1 MSNEF
6 KLSANDISALKMLGL
21 GDNIANIEKQ
31 IGKMPSVLRRQKEN
45 EINKLYKN
53 EPRKAKKALAEYDYN
68 VALNSGDADAIKQS
82 GKNLA
87 KAEQEAAADI
97 STLSRT
103 ANAIQKG
110 SQAWVDFFP
119 WANQKIAQGA
129 KWLDDK
135 GVPFLGDMGREIHK
149 ALDSADTLNAPL
161 NKINPLIAI
170 PEMLNRAVGN
180 EPSKKESDKE
190 RLARPNKLKEQ
201 QEILDRAYHTE
212 NPNSWN
218 IAGTAGEFL
227 APAELATFA
236 INAPIKTGGNFASRV
251 LPNFYKNALVASAVD
266 LPANASDSKNL
277 SDFGTRAGLGLVGG
291 GLLGAGIGEIGNK
304 IANRSANKIVKTD
317 GTEPNSPPNTPNS
330 STAPNSAPNT
340 PNSNA
345 DDLATNGIWLGDG
358 STPPPNGGLVRGDN
372 FVTDPNSANVEQ
384 NIVANFEL
392 SPNVRDLTKISTD
405 EISADLS
412 HLSEKHPEMFEKASD
427 VFKLIKEIKDEPQFF
442 YRNNRLDGA
451 LIAKRLQEQGKIGK
465 VVVNKENGEVIHA
478 TKAREQDLAR
488 LERVAN
494 KNDERVRALSAVSSR
509 KVEQGGGLP
518 SETIPQHPLNTA
530 DDIIDLVP
538 DENGVYKVVYN
549 GSSKELAKIATEI
562 AKGEIQS
569 MGAKRLVYIADNI
582 AETAAKDA
590 EQKISANI
598 AKIDNDSVELYAN
611 NTALLGDIAKKYP
624 MLNKDEQ
631 IELLNKQILANA
643 SAELLE
649 YSKFLNGG
657 TLPNDARLLGKNAG
671 RMILKS
677 LNAGAE
683 PAEIVDMLIKAG
695 ISGRN
700 STAAKALLQTRDIN
714 AYNAQMRKAEAELIA
729 ELSNNVRTQAKNE
742 SIGAILGSAK
752 EKAIKN
758 DELLKKGV
766 GNQGLDDVINTFKSS
781 KSGKEFE
788 VAENGFGRELL
799 SYDGV
804 AANEE
809 MKRAFLAW
817 EAQEKKADITL
828 HDGRKVVFLEPDEA
842 VQLSYGNSYLYGEKD
857 LEALFARRR
866 AESLEQKLKRLQS
879 HPAYENLLKMR
890 ENTKAS
896 ELKGDTVGGSKPTV
910 FYEPQ
915 SERYLRTQG
924 GGGLPNAERSITIT
938 KADVAKL
945 RAGKANEA
953 LATKLEN
960 NLEALTGDPAASGL
974 IDDLLTRDYHLASAA
989 KKSELVAPKNAD
1001 EVAKSAENTQRN
1013 SKILTNQDIKEQI
1026 SKWDLSAPKQTLI
1039 TNKIDGEELEKLNE
1053 HFKFKGNYA
1062 LTRQIDSE
1070 HIKHALSHH
1079 GDEKIEALRGQKA
1092 ITLDDIANY
1101 ENYAKTADIKEYI
1114 DKKVISKKQINGH
1127 FVVVEEALTGKNRL
1141 NFVSM
1146 WYVKGKIKD
1155 VAPVSTPKNDL
1166 DRTLSNRYDSA
1177 NSSKDEIKSQEQLS
1191 AGLKRG
1197 FSTAEMPSAMLGG
1210 AAGHMA
1216 GSAIGAG
1223 AGEYESE
1230 GGVAGAIIGALAGLA
1245 SPKAA
1250 AKIAAKMIAKK
1261 ASKIELM
1268 PNMPFKEAQ
1277 DKVQK
1282 DLMKYVGVDIK
1293 NADSGIVAQ
1302 INNNGAKKIVS
1313 NDAIQKSRNNK
1324 FSAGEHLSVAQKTP
1338 ELFKDATFI
1347 GRYDDIKNGESSVK
1361 ILRFAKNIEVKGKNA
1376 VAIITAKESVD
1387 KDLKRIY
1394 SMELEELRKAELK
1407 FGNYDKTQT
1416 PASKPLISQ
1425 DNGVVNSV
1433 APIKDGANS
1442 TPKKLLS
1449 QEQKRTGLKRG
1460 FSTQALNELMLG
1472 LGSGGANAMAEDD
1485 PNKKAEAFIKGFLAG
1500 FGGAK
1505 VASMLAKNA
1514 PKLAPQLARASEKM
1528 ASDFPRLLNDR
1539 PDILGGV
1546 LGRMNN
1552 AKDKFSF
1559 IFGGEKALGANKAK
1573 LKTARDMAKNG
1584 AKDDEIWA
1592 KTGWYKD
1599 IDGKWKFEIN
1609 AEGGKLKELNAPEL
1623 DEATKIIKRDYF
1635 DKQMNLKELEDFIQF
1650 KNGYIDFD
1658 AIKKFYDLPK
1668 DMSKGELTQ
1677 KFPYFKMS
1685 VNDYMEHG
1693 FYKDIDLLHDEIMP
1707 ARKILNQEYSKT
1719 PLNEV
1724 LDDPEL
1730 FASYPQ
1736 LKDVKVSVDEL
1747 AIGQKAHFNPS
1758 KNEIVLSSALDAEDM
1773 KSSLYHEI
1781 QHKIQ
1786 EIEGFGAG
1794 GNTQKLSYQEYK
1806 NLAGESEARN
1816 VQKRLNRT
1824 YSKNDA
1830 IDGEFNRLLIKDM
1843 DNPKWQELKQKR
1855 RELILAGKL
1864 DEADKI
1870 KKQLDQ
1876 RQEFLKREAVKN
1888 VKEFSSYSPH
1898 PFNTLDINPNDR
1910 IVKYDSGMNASL
1922 DPRQKEM
1929 RGVYNVT
1936 FNDKKATYIKT
1947 DLENIDSAIRYANS
1961 SRDKGAKHIK
1971 IRHLTDKTKTG
1982 YITNEEL
1989 MNLGN
1994 SLREYIK
2001 INKEP
2006 FIDNNGARIYEWEN
2020 KEGVRFRVVADSSR
2034 RDATTAELPQ
2044 PRASDDIITFYSD
2057 RNLKEP
2063 MNFKNP
2069 NLNSAIFKIK
2079 GQELSM
2085 RESFSPELKASYD
2098 MRDKLLKS
2106 TNEVRA
2112 SLNEKGKAELEKLAG
2127 SKDSKLSRDAQIMKT
2142 LENAKS
2148 NPTRYAKLKK
2158 LYLDENGKVKDS
2170 IGLC

>member
-1 MSNEF
+1 
-6 KLSANDISALKMLGL
+6 
-21 GDNIANIEKQ
+21 
-31 IGKMPSVLRRQKEN
+31 
-45 EINKLYKN
+45 
-53 EPRKAKKALAEYDYN
+53 
-68 VALNSGDADAIKQS
+68 
-82 GKNLA
+82 
-87 KAEQEAAADI
+87 
-97 STLSRT
+97 
-103 ANAIQKG
+103 
-110 SQAWVDFFP
+110 
-119 WANQKIAQGA
+119 
-129 KWLDDK
+129 
-135 GVPFLGDMGREIHK
+135 
-149 ALDSADTLNAPL
+149 
-161 NKINPLIAI
+161 
-170 PEMLNRAVGN
+170 
-180 EPSKKESDKE
+180 
-190 RLARPNKLKEQ
+190 
-201 QEILDRAYHTE
+201 
-212 NPNSWN
+212 
-218 IAGTAGEFL
+218 
-227 APAELATFA
+227 
-236 INAPIKTGGNFASRV
+236 
-251 LPNFYKNALVASAVD
+251 
-266 LPANASDSKNL
+266 
-277 SDFGTRAGLGLVGG
+277 
-291 GLLGAGIGEIGNK
+291 
-304 IANRSANKIVKTD
+304 
-317 GTEPNSPPNTPNS
+317 
-330 STAPNSAPNT
+330 
-340 PNSNA
+340 
-345 DDLATNGIWLGDG
+345 
-358 STPPPNGGLVRGDN
+358 
-372 FVTDPNSANVEQ
+372 
-384 NIVANFEL
+384 
-392 SPNVRDLTKISTD
+392 
-405 EISADLS
+405 
-412 HLSEKHPEMFEKASD
+412 
-427 VFKLIKEIKDEPQFF
+427 
-442 YRNNRLDGA
+442 
-451 LIAKRLQEQGKIGK
+451 
-465 VVVNKENGEVIHA
+465 
-478 TKAREQDLAR
+478 
-488 LERVAN
+488 
-494 KNDERVRALSAVSSR
+494 
-509 KVEQGGGLP
+509 
-518 SETIPQHPLNTA
+518 
-530 DDIIDLVP
+530 
-538 DENGVYKVVYN
+538 
-549 GSSKELAKIATEI
+549 
-562 AKGEIQS
+562 
-569 MGAKRLVYIADNI
+569 
-582 AETAAKDA
+582 
-590 EQKISANI
+590 
-598 AKIDNDSVELYAN
+598 
-611 NTALLGDIAKKYP
+611 

-631 IELLNKQILANA
+631 IELANKQILANA

-657 TLPNDARLLGKNAG
+657 ALPNDARLLGKNAG

-677 LNAGAE
+677 LNAGASKQ
-683 PAEIVDMLIKAG
+683 EIIDMLLKAG

-714 AYNAQMRKAEAELIA
+714 AYNAQMRGGEAELIA
-729 ELSNNVRTQAKNE
+729 ELSQNVRVATKNE

-809 MKRAFLAW
+809 MKRSFLAW

-945 RAGKANEA
+945 RADKANEA

-1001 EVAKSAENTQRN
+1001 EVAKSA
-1013 SKILTNQDIKEQI
+1013 
-1026 SKWDLSAPKQTLI
+1026 
-1039 TNKIDGEELEKLNE
+1039 GM
-1053 HFKFKGNYA
+1053 
-1062 LTRQIDSE
+1062 
-1070 HIKHALSHH
+1070 
-1079 GDEKIEALRGQKA
+1079 KA
-1092 ITLDDIANY
+1092 
-1101 ENYAKTADIKEYI
+1101 
-1114 DKKVISKKQINGH
+1114 
-1127 FVVVEEALTGKNRL
+1127 
-1141 NFVSM
+1141 
-1146 WYVKGKIKD
+1146 
-1155 VAPVSTPKNDL
+1155 
-1166 DRTLSNRYDSA
+1166 
-1177 NSSKDEIKSQEQLS
+1177 
-1191 AGLKRG
+1191 G

-1347 GRYDDIKNGESSVK
+1347 GRYDDIKNSQSSVK

-1442 TPKKLLS
+1442 TPKEIKS
-1449 QEQKRTGLKRG
+1449 QGGGGLKRG

-1505 VASMLAKNA
+1505 AVSMLVKNA

-1573 LKTARDMAKNG
+1573 LKVAKTMW
-1584 AKDDEIWA
+1584 ASDEEIWA

-1609 AEGGKLKELNAPEL
+1609 AEGGKLKKEFV
-1623 DEATKIIKRDYF
+1623 DENDEIGDFFEKEIK
-1635 DKQMNLKELEDFIQF
+1635 
-1650 KNGYIDFD
+1650 
-1658 AIKKFYDLPK
+1658 
-1668 DMSKGELTQ
+1668 TQ
-1677 KFPYFKMS
+1677 KDLKAMEKYGEVDYEKFKENAKYYRKDYTLKVKDLLLNGS
-1685 VNDYMEHG
+1685 LKNDKLYREYMNNPLGEVKSKYKFRSG
-1693 FYKDIDLLHDEIMP
+1693 FLADILDDKPLFKAYPMLKDIRVR
-1707 ARKILNQEYSKT
+1707 ALNSNNGANAEYRYNRASD
-1719 PLNEV
+1719 V
-1724 LDDPEL
+1724 LGDI
-1730 FASYPQ
+1730 Y
-1736 LKDVKVSVDEL
+1736 VDFNL
-1747 AIGQKAHFNPS
+1747 APHAF
-1758 KNEIVLSSALDAEDM
+1758 

-1781 QHKIQ
+1781 QHAVQ
-1786 EIEGFGAG
+1786 HIEEFSNG
-1794 GNTQKLSYQEYK
+1794 GSPKQWGYEKYEK
-1806 NLAGESEARN
+1806 LAGEAEARN
-1816 VQKRLNRT
+1816 VQARLGTNGKEYPLKT
-1824 YSKNDA
+1824 MD
-1830 IDGEFNRLLIKDM
+1830 ID
-1843 DNPKWQELKQKR
+1843 
-1855 RELILAGKL
+1855 
-1864 DEADKI
+1864 
-1870 KKQLDQ
+1870 
-1876 RQEFLKREAVKN
+1876 
-1888 VKEFSSYSPH
+1888 
-1898 PFNTLDINPNDR
+1898 PNER
-1910 IVKYDSGMNASL
+1910 IVTDLYGYEIASYT
-1922 DPRQKEM
+1922 PKQKEM
-1929 RGVYNVT
+1929 RGIHNVT

-1971 IRHLTDKTKTG
+1971 IRHLTDKTKSG

-2006 FIDNNGARIYEWEN
+2006 FIDSNGARIYEWEN

-2044 PRASDDIITFYSD
+2044 PRATDDIITFYSD
-2057 RNLKEP
+2057 RNLNEP

-2069 NLNSAIFKIK
+2069 NLNSAISNIK
-2079 GQELSM
+2079 SQELSM

-2112 SLNEKGKAELEKLAG
+2112 SLSKKGKAELEKLAG

-2148 NPTRYAKLKK
+2148 NPARYERLKK

>member
-1 MSNEF
+1 MKIKDILSNDEIF
-6 KLSANDISALKMLGL
+6 ELQKNQGKSTDEILQIARDRYKEQLASGEIARKEQAKLEYQKRNDLNAIKELNALKKEAIDKGASGAEIEQLQNNY
-21 GDNIANIEKQ
+21 NIMRYGTPEQKKQ
-31 IGKMPSVLRRQKEN
+31 LEQAQNAVK
-45 EINKLYKN
+45 
-53 EPRKAKKALAEYDYN
+53 
-68 VALNSGDADAIKQS
+68 IKQ
-82 GKNLA
+82 
-87 KAEQEAAADI
+87 EIIDEAARNDEKYGGFSGGA
-97 STLSRT
+97 SRNLQKAWGNTLVGIGE
-103 ANAIQKG
+103 AAKYLGID
-110 SQAWVDFFP
+110 SQ
-119 WANQKIAQGA
+119 
-129 KWLDDK
+129 
-135 GVPFLGDMGREIHK
+135 R
-149 ALDSADTLNAPL
+149 
-161 NKINPLIAI
+161 
-170 PEMLNRAVGN
+170 LNRGA
-180 EPSKKESDKE
+180 D
-190 RLARPNKLKEQ
+190 
-201 QEILDRAYHTE
+201 Y
-212 NPNSWN
+212 
-218 IAGTAGEFL
+218 
-227 APAELATFA
+227 
-236 INAPIKTGGNFASRV
+236 
-251 LPNFYKNALVASAVD
+251 YKNAVEYLNNIDKSRQKQGLKTFSEHAGNFVGATLGPGEVAT
-266 LPANASDSKNL
+266 LP
-277 SDFGTRAGLGLVGG
+277 FGFGKTALRTAGKFAGIE
-291 GLLGAGIGEIGNK
+291 LLGGTPRRIGE
-304 IANRSANKIVKTD
+304 SV
-317 GTEPNSPPNTPNS
+317 TEPNSNLGFLEKSALESGLAGVFGGLLHGGYNLYKGLKGTKGAGRAE
-330 STAPNSAPNT
+330 TAPNTAPNGGVSGTTT
-340 PNSNA
+340 PQNSNA
-345 DDLATNGIWLGDG
+345 DDLATNGSWLDYG

-538 DENGVYKVVYN
+538 DENGVYGVAYN

-569 MGAKRLVYIADNI
+569 LGAKRLVYIADNI
-582 AETAAKDA
+582 AEAAAKDA

-598 AKIDNDSVELYAN
+598 AKIDDDSVELYAN

-631 IELLNKQILANA
+631 IELANKQILANA

-657 TLPNDARLLGKNAG
+657 SLPNDARLLGKNAG

-677 LNAGAE
+677 LNAGASKQ
-683 PAEIVDMLIKAG
+683 EIIDMLLKAG

-700 STAAKALLQTRDIN
+700 STAAKALIQTGDIN
-714 AYNAQMRKAEAELIA
+714 AYNAQMRQGEAELIA
-729 ELSNNVRTQAKNE
+729 ELSQNVRVATKNE

-781 KSGKEFE
+781 KNGKEFE

-799 SYDGV
+799 SYDGQV
-804 AANEE
+804 ANEE

-857 LEALFARRR
+857 LEALFARRN

-945 RAGKANEA
+945 RADKANEA

-1001 EVAKSAENTQRN
+1001 EVAGN
-1013 SKILTNQDIKEQI
+1013 SRI
-1026 SKWDLSAPKQTLI
+1026 P
-1039 TNKIDGEELEKLNE
+1039 
-1053 HFKFKGNYA
+1053 
-1062 LTRQIDSE
+1062 
-1070 HIKHALSHH
+1070 
-1079 GDEKIEALRGQKA
+1079 
-1092 ITLDDIANY
+1092 
-1101 ENYAKTADIKEYI
+1101 
-1114 DKKVISKKQINGH
+1114 
-1127 FVVVEEALTGKNRL
+1127 
-1141 NFVSM
+1141 
-1146 WYVKGKIKD
+1146 
-1155 VAPVSTPKNDL
+1155 
-1166 DRTLSNRYDSA
+1166 SN
-1177 NSSKDEIKSQEQLS
+1177 
-1191 AGLKRG
+1191 
-1197 FSTAEMPSAMLGG
+1197 
-1210 AAGHMA
+1210 
-1216 GSAIGAG
+1216 
-1223 AGEYESE
+1223 
-1230 GGVAGAIIGALAGLA
+1230 
-1245 SPKAA
+1245 
-1250 AKIAAKMIAKK
+1250 
-1261 ASKIELM
+1261 
-1268 PNMPFKEAQ
+1268 
-1277 DKVQK
+1277 
-1282 DLMKYVGVDIK
+1282 K
-1293 NADSGIVAQ
+1293 NAG
-1302 INNNGAKKIVS
+1302 
-1313 NDAIQKSRNNK
+1313 
-1324 FSAGEHLSVAQKTP
+1324 
-1338 ELFKDATFI
+1338 
-1347 GRYDDIKNGESSVK
+1347 
-1361 ILRFAKNIEVKGKNA
+1361 
-1376 VAIITAKESVD
+1376 
-1387 KDLKRIY
+1387 
-1394 SMELEELRKAELK
+1394 MKA
-1407 FGNYDKTQT
+1407 
-1416 PASKPLISQ
+1416 
-1425 DNGVVNSV
+1425 
-1433 APIKDGANS
+1433 
-1442 TPKKLLS
+1442 
-1449 QEQKRTGLKRG
+1449 G

-1472 LGSGGANAMAEDD
+1472 LGGGGANAMSEDD
-1485 PNKKAEAFIKGFLAG
+1485 PNKKAQAFIKGFLAG

-1505 VASMLAKNA
+1505 AAKAISSLLAKNA

-1584 AKDDEIWA
+1584 VKDDEIWA

-1658 AIKKFYDLPK
+1658 EIKRFYDLPK

-1724 LDDPEL
+1724 LDDR
-1730 FASYPQ
+1730 SYKP
-1736 LKDVKVSVDEL
+1736 
-1747 AIGQKAHFNPS
+1747 I
-1758 KNEIVLSSALDAEDM
+1758 
-1773 KSSLYHEI
+1773 KSYK
-1781 QHKIQ
+1781 KI
-1786 EIEGFGAG
+1786 
-1794 GNTQKLSYQEYK
+1794 
-1806 NLAGESEARN
+1806 
-1816 VQKRLNRT
+1816 
-1824 YSKNDA
+1824 
-1830 IDGEFNRLLIKDM
+1830 
-1843 DNPKWQELKQKR
+1843 
-1855 RELILAGKL
+1855 
-1864 DEADKI
+1864 
-1870 KKQLDQ
+1870 
-1876 RQEFLKREAVKN
+1876 
-1888 VKEFSSYSPH
+1888 
-1898 PFNTLDINPNDR
+1898 
-1910 IVKYDSGMNASL
+1910 
-1922 DPRQKEM
+1922 
-1929 RGVYNVT
+1929 
-1936 FNDKKATYIKT
+1936 
-1947 DLENIDSAIRYANS
+1947 
-1961 SRDKGAKHIK
+1961 
-1971 IRHLTDKTKTG
+1971 
-1982 YITNEEL
+1982 
-1989 MNLGN
+1989 
-1994 SLREYIK
+1994 
-2001 INKEP
+2001 
-2006 FIDNNGARIYEWEN
+2006 
-2020 KEGVRFRVVADSSR
+2020 
-2034 RDATTAELPQ
+2034 
-2044 PRASDDIITFYSD
+2044 
-2057 RNLKEP
+2057 
-2063 MNFKNP
+2063 
-2069 NLNSAIFKIK
+2069 
-2079 GQELSM
+2079 
-2085 RESFSPELKASYD
+2085 
-2098 MRDKLLKS
+2098 
-2106 TNEVRA
+2106 
-2112 SLNEKGKAELEKLAG
+2112 
-2127 SKDSKLSRDAQIMKT
+2127 
-2142 LENAKS
+2142 
-2148 NPTRYAKLKK
+2148 
-2158 LYLDENGKVKDS
+2158 
-2170 IGLC
+2170 

>member
-1 MSNEF
+1 MATIGSVLSYEDIVDLRNEGKSDDEIRAYAKAKLAYQKSPEYVAAKRLDDFHKNELKQAFDSGAKGVAIDALRARQNIQKARLIGGASADELQDAANFAGKLQEQAIKQERYKDANALERYYYGGVENVNGMIAGLAKIPMKAAEVLDKRINQYQKNIAQGKETETHAKNLASKVGGFLADSWRSEMF
-6 KLSANDISALKMLGL
+6 KNLYNNANDIAK
-21 GDNIANIEKQ
+21 DYKA
-31 IGKMPSVLRRQKEN
+31 RN
-45 EINKLYKN
+45 E
-53 EPRKAKKALAEYDYN
+53 AW
-68 VALNSGDADAIKQS
+68 
-82 GKNLA
+82 
-87 KAEQEAAADI
+87 EQEHPDEWNI
-97 STLSRT
+97 SRL
-103 ANAIQKG
+103 AGEFVNDPLNLVGGKL
-110 SQAWVDFFP
+110 
-119 WANQKIAQGA
+119 IAQGA
-129 KWLDDK
+129 KQGFK
-135 GVPFLGDMGREIHK
+135 KLG
-149 ALDSADTLNAPL
+149 A
-161 NKINPLIAI
+161 
-170 PEMLNRAVGN
+170 
-180 EPSKKESDKE
+180 
-190 RLARPNKLKEQ
+190 
-201 QEILDRAYHTE
+201 
-212 NPNSWN
+212 
-218 IAGTAGEFL
+218 
-227 APAELATFA
+227 
-236 INAPIKTGGNFASRV
+236 
-251 LPNFYKNALVASAVD
+251 NALEGAAIGGVMSVPHASYH
-266 LPANASDSKNL
+266 SENL
-277 SDFGTRAGLGLVGG
+277 SDFAKGVG
-291 GLLGAGIGEIGNK
+291 LGAGIGAVVQPSLVWAGDK
-304 IANRSANKIVKTD
+304 IANRAAKKIANEN
-317 GTEPNSPPNTPNS
+317 GLNSNTEPNSAPNTQNS
-330 STAPNSAPNT
+330 STAPNTQNSSTEPNSAPNT

-345 DDLATNGIWLGDG
+345 DDLATNGIWLDYGN
-358 STPPPNGGLVRGDN
+358 TAPQNGGLLRGDN

-518 SETIPQHPLNTA
+518 SETMPQRPLKTA
-530 DDIIDLVP
+530 DIIDLVP
-538 DENGVYKVVYN
+538 DENGVYKVAYN

-569 MGAKRLVYIADNI
+569 MGAKRLVYIADNL

-598 AKIDNDSVELYAN
+598 TKIDNDSVELYAN

-631 IELLNKQILANA
+631 IELANKQILANA
-643 SAELLE
+643 SAELIE

-657 TLPNDARLLGKNAG
+657 KLPNDARLLGKNLG

-677 LNAGAE
+677 LNAGASKQ
-683 PAEIVDMLIKAG
+683 EIIDMLLKAG

-700 STAAKALLQTRDIN
+700 STAAKALLQTGDIN
-714 AYNAQMRKAEAELIA
+714 AYNAVMRKAEAELIA
-729 ELSNNVRTQAKNE
+729 ELSQNVRVAAKNE
-742 SIGAILGSAK
+742 SIGAILDSAK
-752 EKAIKN
+752 AKALEN

-817 EAQEKKADITL
+817 EAQEKKADIVL
-828 HDGRKVVFLEPDEA
+828 NDGRKVVFLEPDEA

-857 LEALFARRR
+857 LEALFARRNT
-866 AESLEQKLKRLQS
+866 ESLEQKLERLQS

-896 ELKGDTVGGSKPTV
+896 ELKGDTFGGSKPTV

-945 RAGKANEA
+945 RAGKADKA
-953 LATKLEN
+953 LAIKLEN
-960 NLEALTGDPAASGL
+960 NLEALTGDPMASGV
-974 IDDLLTRDYHLASAA
+974 IDELLTRDYHLASAT

-1001 EVAKSAENTQRN
+1001 EVAGNSRIPSDLLDKTKPLRKAEKNELTDELIQEVIKNDSKLWIENASDEVNAFISSKNTKITAKGSA
-1013 SKILTNQDIKEQI
+1013 
-1026 SKWDLSAPKQTLI
+1026 
-1039 TNKIDGEELEKLNE
+1039 
-1053 HFKFKGNYA
+1053 
-1062 LTRQIDSE
+1062 
-1070 HIKHALSHH
+1070 IKHTLERH
-1079 GDEKIEALRGQKA
+1079 GKNSINAKNGQPP
-1092 ITLDDIANY
+1092 ISLDDIKNHADIVN
-1101 ENYAKTADIKEYI
+1101 TADKRVFST
-1114 DKKVISKKQINGH
+1114 DKSGHKVLVSGKQINGYY
-1127 FVVVEEALTGKNRL
+1127 VVVENVSNKTGELKFKTMYKVNGKLENNEYFKNSAVL
-1141 NFVSM
+1141 NQQNTGAKSFGASPNNHLDQAF
-1146 WYVKGKIKD
+1146 GTN
-1155 VAPVSTPKNDL
+1155 AGNSTPK
-1166 DRTLSNRYDSA
+1166 
-1177 NSSKDEIKSQEQLS
+1177 EIKSQGGG
-1191 AGLKRG
+1191 GLKRG

-1210 AAGHMA
+1210 ATGHMA
-1216 GSAIGAG
+1216 GSAIGAV

-1442 TPKKLLS
+1442 TPK
-1449 QEQKRTGLKRG
+1449 E
-1460 FSTQALNELMLG
+1460 
-1472 LGSGGANAMAEDD
+1472 
-1485 PNKKAEAFIKGFLAG
+1485 IK
-1500 FGGAK
+1500 
-1505 VASMLAKNA
+1505 S
-1514 PKLAPQLARASEKM
+1514 
-1528 ASDFPRLLNDR
+1528 
-1539 PDILGGV
+1539 
-1546 LGRMNN
+1546 
-1552 AKDKFSF
+1552 
-1559 IFGGEKALGANKAK
+1559 
-1573 LKTARDMAKNG
+1573 
-1584 AKDDEIWA
+1584 
-1592 KTGWYKD
+1592 
-1599 IDGKWKFEIN
+1599 
-1609 AEGGKLKELNAPEL
+1609 
-1623 DEATKIIKRDYF
+1623 
-1635 DKQMNLKELEDFIQF
+1635 
-1650 KNGYIDFD
+1650 
-1658 AIKKFYDLPK
+1658 
-1668 DMSKGELTQ
+1668 
-1677 KFPYFKMS
+1677 
-1685 VNDYMEHG
+1685 
-1693 FYKDIDLLHDEIMP
+1693 
-1707 ARKILNQEYSKT
+1707 
-1719 PLNEV
+1719 
-1724 LDDPEL
+1724 
-1730 FASYPQ
+1730 
-1736 LKDVKVSVDEL
+1736 
-1747 AIGQKAHFNPS
+1747 
-1758 KNEIVLSSALDAEDM
+1758 
-1773 KSSLYHEI
+1773 
-1781 QHKIQ
+1781 
-1786 EIEGFGAG
+1786 
-1794 GNTQKLSYQEYK
+1794 
-1806 NLAGESEARN
+1806 
-1816 VQKRLNRT
+1816 
-1824 YSKNDA
+1824 
-1830 IDGEFNRLLIKDM
+1830 
-1843 DNPKWQELKQKR
+1843 
-1855 RELILAGKL
+1855 
-1864 DEADKI
+1864 
-1870 KKQLDQ
+1870 
-1876 RQEFLKREAVKN
+1876 
-1888 VKEFSSYSPH
+1888 
-1898 PFNTLDINPNDR
+1898 
-1910 IVKYDSGMNASL
+1910 
-1922 DPRQKEM
+1922 
-1929 RGVYNVT
+1929 
-1936 FNDKKATYIKT
+1936 
-1947 DLENIDSAIRYANS
+1947 
-1961 SRDKGAKHIK
+1961 
-1971 IRHLTDKTKTG
+1971 
-1982 YITNEEL
+1982 
-1989 MNLGN
+1989 
-1994 SLREYIK
+1994 
-2001 INKEP
+2001 
-2006 FIDNNGARIYEWEN
+2006 
-2020 KEGVRFRVVADSSR
+2020 
-2034 RDATTAELPQ
+2034 
-2044 PRASDDIITFYSD
+2044 
-2057 RNLKEP
+2057 
-2063 MNFKNP
+2063 
-2069 NLNSAIFKIK
+2069 
-2079 GQELSM
+2079 QELSM

-2148 NPTRYAKLKK
+2148 NPARYEKLKK

>member
-1 MSNEF
+1 MS
-6 KLSANDISALKMLGL
+6 KDKSKKWVISAPLF
-21 GDNIANIEKQ
+21 
-31 IGKMPSVLRRQKEN
+31 
-45 EINKLYKN
+45 
-53 EPRKAKKALAEYDYN
+53 YN
-68 VALNSGDADAIKQS
+68 YA
-82 GKNLA
+82 
-87 KAEQEAAADI
+87 
-97 STLSRT
+97 
-103 ANAIQKG
+103 
-110 SQAWVDFFP
+110 
-119 WANQKIAQGA
+119 
-129 KWLDDK
+129 
-135 GVPFLGDMGREIHK
+135 
-149 ALDSADTLNAPL
+149 
-161 NKINPLIAI
+161 
-170 PEMLNRAVGN
+170 
-180 EPSKKESDKE
+180 
-190 RLARPNKLKEQ
+190 
-201 QEILDRAYHTE
+201 EILDRAYHTE

-277 SDFGTRAGLGLVGG
+277 SDFATRAGLGLVGG
-291 GLLGAGIGEIGNK
+291 GLLGATIGEIGNK
-304 IANRSANKIVKTD
+304 IANRSANKIANEN
-317 GTEPNSPPNTPNS
+317 GLNSNTTPNTQNS
-330 STAPNSAPNT
+330 NTAPNSA

-345 DDLATNGIWLGDG
+345 DDLATNGVWMEYSANTPQSLRKPNHTSNALRANLEDQQLTLKEQIEKTQESLKNAINKKRLDEAKTLKEKLEKAQKELGEIEKQIGFLDKERDLYPNEMRG
-358 STPPPNGGLVRGDN
+358 STFNTAEQPINSGDIKGSG
-372 FVTDPNSANVEQ
+372 FILQGD
-384 NIVANFEL
+384 
-392 SPNVRDLTKISTD
+392 R
-405 EISADLS
+405 
-412 HLSEKHPEMFEKASD
+412 KA
-427 VFKLIKEIKDEPQFF
+427 
-442 YRNNRLDGA
+442 
-451 LIAKRLQEQGKIGK
+451 
-465 VVVNKENGEVIHA
+465 
-478 TKAREQDLAR
+478 
-488 LERVAN
+488 
-494 KNDERVRALSAVSSR
+494 
-509 KVEQGGGLP
+509 LP
-518 SETIPQHPLNTA
+518 SSKLKTA
-530 DDIIDLVP
+530 DIIDLVP
-538 DENGVYKVVYN
+538 DENGVYGVAYN

-569 MGAKRLVYIADNI
+569 LGAKRLVFIADNL
-582 AETAAKDA
+582 ALAAAKDA

-598 AKIDNDSVELYAN
+598 AKIDDDSVELYAN

-631 IELLNKQILANA
+631 IELANKQILANA

-657 TLPNDARLLGKNAG
+657 TLPNDARLLGKNLG

-677 LNAGAE
+677 LNAGASKQ
-683 PAEIVDMLIKAG
+683 EIIDMLLKAG

-700 STAAKALLQTRDIN
+700 STAAKALLQTGDIN
-714 AYNAQMRKAEAELIA
+714 AYNAQMRGGEAELIA
-729 ELSNNVRTQAKNE
+729 ELSNKVRVAAKNE

-766 GNQGLDDVINTFKSS
+766 GNQGLDDVTTTFKSS

-799 SYDGV
+799 SYDGQV
-804 AANEE
+804 ANEE

-828 HDGRKVVFLEPDEA
+828 NDGRKVVFLEPDEA

-945 RAGKANEA
+945 RASKADAA

-1001 EVAKSAENTQRN
+1001 EVAKSAENTQKSAENTQRN

-1053 HFKFKGNYA
+1053 HFKFKGNYP

-1177 NSSKDEIKSQEQLS
+1177 NSSKDEIKSQGVGGKLEPLKTDESKNFKVFDGLVGFFEDNLS
-1191 AGLKRG
+1191 KRKNAYADFADGGSASGQRASRYEKSQKIELLDKYLAEYPKAKEISANIAKKLAFANRENKKLNKQQISDLFGYYKNNKESKELLDKNIEYALAKELLDPVLNESEKAFNDIAKKYGLPAKFRGRVMDDIRYRHKLATRATDHTKDQFQIQIFKDFARHLESLEKERSFSVSEAELRAASINDIEFLLKATPHLKQVKSGEDYISELNGLKQQAVMNKINELMAKGADESEFEKLSNHEYISELARAEFAKEHGFNDKLEELLNQGQVPAGLKRG

-1210 AAGHMA
+1210 GAQQPKWANKFKTKMA
-1216 GSAIGAG
+1216 KMGQ
-1223 AGEYESE
+1223 EYSDEKI
-1230 GGVAGAIIGALAGLA
+1230 ANLANWHKDSHAVTKEADG
-1245 SPKAA
+1245 SPKVFYHGTS
-1250 AKIAAKMIAKK
+1250 AKFDAFDIDKGKGSWLGKSFYFTDSKSKAKGYGKNVISTYLNLKNPYISK
-1261 ASKIELM
+1261 A
-1268 PNMPFKEAQ
+1268 
-1277 DKVQK
+1277 
-1282 DLMKYVGVDIK
+1282 
-1293 NADSGIVAQ
+1293 
-1302 INNNGAKKIVS
+1302 
-1313 NDAIQKSRNNK
+1313 NDHYSFVN
-1324 FSAGEHLSVAQKTP
+1324 
-1338 ELFKDATFI
+1338 
-1347 GRYDDIKNGESSVK
+1347 
-1361 ILRFAKNIEVKGKNA
+1361 EVKEQFG
-1376 VAIITAKESVD
+1376 VKENYGEFDPAQV
-1387 KDLKRIY
+1387 LKQQ
-1394 SMELEELRKAELK
+1394 
-1407 FGNYDKTQT
+1407 GYD
-1416 PASKPLISQ
+1416 
-1425 DNGVVNSV
+1425 GVVYKDWDDEVGTIYTAFSPNQ
-1433 APIKDGANS
+1433 IKSIDNKGTFNPRS
-1442 TPKKLLS
+1442 KMM
-1449 QEQKRTGLKRG
+1449 RG

-1485 PNKKAEAFIKGFLAG
+1485 PNKKAQAFIKGFLAG

-1505 VASMLAKNA
+1505 AVSMLVKNA

-1528 ASDFPRLLNDR
+1528 ASDFPRLFNDR
-1539 PDILGGV
+1539 PDILGGI
-1546 LGRMNN
+1546 LGRMNS
-1552 AKDKFSF
+1552 AKDKFNF

-1573 LKTARDMAKNG
+1573 LKVAKDMAKNG

-1609 AEGGKLKELNAPEL
+1609 AEGGKLDITALKKNSENELG
-1623 DEATKIIKRDYF
+1623 DI
-1635 DKQMNLKELEDFIQF
+1635 LK
-1650 KNGYIDFD
+1650 
-1658 AIKKFYDLPK
+1658 
-1668 DMSKGELTQ
+1668 
-1677 KFPYFKMS
+1677 
-1685 VNDYMEHG
+1685 
-1693 FYKDIDLLHDEIMP
+1693 
-1707 ARKILNQEYSKT
+1707 
-1719 PLNEV
+1719 
-1724 LDDPEL
+1724 DDEL
-1730 FASYPQ
+1730 FKAYPQ
-1736 LKDVKVSVDEL
+1736 LKDLQVFQTNETDGAAAAYQEVKVWGLSLKSISLSDDYL
-1747 AIGQKAHFNPS
+1747 QKATND
-1758 KNEIVLSSALDAEDM
+1758 EI
-1773 KSSLYHEI
+1773 KSTLYHEI
-1781 QHKIQ
+1781 QHAVQK
-1786 EIEGFGAG
+1786 IEGFGAG
-1794 GNTQKLSYQEYK
+1794 GNTQKLSYEKYK
-1806 NLAGESEARN
+1806 KLAGEAEARN
-1816 VQKRLNRT
+1816 AEIRLKRT
-1824 YSKNDA
+1824 YNKDDA
-1830 IDGEFNRLLIKDM
+1830 IFLEYNRLYAKDI
-1843 DNPKWQELKQKR
+1843 DKWRK
-1855 RELILAGKL
+1855 LILKRWQLLAAGRQ

-1876 RQEFLKREAVKN
+1876 REKFLEKQAVKN
-1888 VKEFSSYSPH
+1888 VEGFSNYSPH
-1898 PFNTLDINPNDR
+1898 PFKTMDIAPNER
-1910 IVKYDSGMNASL
+1910 IVSFD
-1922 DPRQKEM
+1922 
-1929 RGVYNVT
+1929 
-1936 FNDKKATYIKT
+1936 
-1947 DLENIDSAIRYANS
+1947 
-1961 SRDKGAKHIK
+1961 
-1971 IRHLTDKTKTG
+1971 
-1982 YITNEEL
+1982 
-1989 MNLGN
+1989 
-1994 SLREYIK
+1994 
-2001 INKEP
+2001 
-2006 FIDNNGARIYEWEN
+2006 
-2020 KEGVRFRVVADSSR
+2020 
-2034 RDATTAELPQ
+2034 
-2044 PRASDDIITFYSD
+2044 
-2057 RNLKEP
+2057 
-2063 MNFKNP
+2063 
-2069 NLNSAIFKIK
+2069 NSA
-2079 GQELSM
+2079 ELSM

-2148 NPTRYAKLKK
+2148 NPARYAKLKN
-2158 LYLDENGKVKDS
+2158 Y
-2170 IGLC
+2170 I

>member
-1 MSNEF
+1 MKIKDILSNDEIF
-6 KLSANDISALKMLGL
+6 ELQKNQGKSTDEILQIARDRYKEQLASGEIARKEQAKLEYQKRNDLNAIKELNALKKEAIDKGASGAEIEQLQNNY
-21 GDNIANIEKQ
+21 NIMRYGTPEQKKQ
-31 IGKMPSVLRRQKEN
+31 LEQAQNAVK
-45 EINKLYKN
+45 
-53 EPRKAKKALAEYDYN
+53 
-68 VALNSGDADAIKQS
+68 IKQ
-82 GKNLA
+82 
-87 KAEQEAAADI
+87 EIIDEAARNDEKYGGFSGGA
-97 STLSRT
+97 SRNLQKAWGNTLVGIGET
-103 ANAIQKG
+103 AKY
-110 SQAWVDFFP
+110 
-119 WANQKIAQGA
+119 
-129 KWLDDK
+129 
-135 GVPFLGDMGREIHK
+135 LGI
-149 ALDSADTLNAPL
+149 DS
-161 NKINPLIAI
+161 
-170 PEMLNRAVGN
+170 ERLNRGA
-180 EPSKKESDKE
+180 D
-190 RLARPNKLKEQ
+190 
-201 QEILDRAYHTE
+201 Y
-212 NPNSWN
+212 
-218 IAGTAGEFL
+218 
-227 APAELATFA
+227 
-236 INAPIKTGGNFASRV
+236 
-251 LPNFYKNALVASAVD
+251 YKNAVEYLNNIDKSRQKQGLKTFSEHAGNFVGATLGPVEVAT
-266 LPANASDSKNL
+266 LP
-277 SDFGTRAGLGLVGG
+277 FGFGKTALRTAGKFAGIE
-291 GLLGAGIGEIGNK
+291 LLGGTPRRIGE
-304 IANRSANKIVKTD
+304 SV
-317 GTEPNSPPNTPNS
+317 TEPNSNLGFLEKSALESGLAGGFGGLLHGGYNLYKGLKGAKGAGRAE
-330 STAPNSAPNT
+330 TAPNGGVSGTTT
-340 PNSNA
+340 PQNSNA
-345 DDLATNGIWLGDG
+345 DDLATNGSWLGDG
-358 STPPPNGGLVRGDN
+358 STPSPNGGLVRGDN

-538 DENGVYKVVYN
+538 DENGVFQVVYN

-569 MGAKRLVYIADNI
+569 MGAKRLVFIADNI
-582 AETAAKDA
+582 AEAAAKDA

-598 AKIDNDSVELYAN
+598 AKIDDDSVELYAN
-611 NTALLGDIAKKYP
+611 NTALLTEIAKKYP

-631 IELLNKQILANA
+631 IELANKQILANA

-657 TLPNDARLLGKNAG
+657 SLPNDARLLGKNAG

-677 LNAGAE
+677 LNAGASKQ
-683 PAEIVDMLIKAG
+683 EIIDMLLKAG

-700 STAAKALLQTRDIN
+700 STAAKALIQTGDIN
-714 AYNAQMRKAEAELIA
+714 AYNAQMRGGEAELIA
-729 ELSNNVRTQAKNE
+729 ELSQNVRVATKNE

-781 KSGKEFE
+781 KNGKEFE

-828 HDGRKVVFLEPDEA
+828 NDGRKVVFLEPDEA

-945 RAGKANEA
+945 RADKANEA

-960 NLEALTGDPAASGL
+960 NLEALTGDAAASGL

-989 KKSELVAPKNAD
+989 KKRELVAPKNAD
-1001 EVAKSAENTQRN
+1001 EVAKSADEVAKSTV
-1013 SKILTNQDIKEQI
+1013 KITKAELQQQI
-1026 SKWDLSAPKQTLI
+1026 D
-1039 TNKIDGEELEKLNE
+1039 ELEKLYHSKYYGE
-1053 HFKFKGNYA
+1053 WAKATAGEQKA
-1062 LTRQIDSE
+1062 
-1070 HIKHALSHH
+1070 KLSL
-1079 GDEKIEALRGQKA
+1079 AQKA
-1092 ITLDDIANY
+1092 INKANN
-1101 ENYAKTADIKEYI
+1101 EEQKLLA
-1114 DKKVISKKQINGH
+1114 KKQ
-1127 FVVVEEALTGKNRL
+1127 
-1141 NFVSM
+1141 
-1146 WYVKGKIKD
+1146 
-1155 VAPVSTPKNDL
+1155 TP
-1166 DRTLSNRYDSA
+1166 
-1177 NSSKDEIKSQEQLS
+1177 
-1191 AGLKRG
+1191 
-1197 FSTAEMPSAMLGG
+1197 
-1210 AAGHMA
+1210 
-1216 GSAIGAG
+1216 
-1223 AGEYESE
+1223 
-1230 GGVAGAIIGALAGLA
+1230 
-1245 SPKAA
+1245 
-1250 AKIAAKMIAKK
+1250 
-1261 ASKIELM
+1261 
-1268 PNMPFKEAQ
+1268 
-1277 DKVQK
+1277 
-1282 DLMKYVGVDIK
+1282 
-1293 NADSGIVAQ
+1293 
-1302 INNNGAKKIVS
+1302 
-1313 NDAIQKSRNNK
+1313 
-1324 FSAGEHLSVAQKTP
+1324 
-1338 ELFKDATFI
+1338 
-1347 GRYDDIKNGESSVK
+1347 SVK
-1361 ILRFAKNIEVKGKNA
+1361 AKLNDVREI
-1376 VAIITAKESVD
+1376 
-1387 KDLKRIY
+1387 
-1394 SMELEELRKAELK
+1394 KAELEK
-1407 FGNYDKTQT
+1407 QANTLKKEISNAKKTQDEIENELENIN
-1416 PASKPLISQ
+1416 KKRMELIKQRDSLESS
-1425 DNGVVNSV
+1425 NAGMK
-1433 APIKDGANS
+1433 A
-1442 TPKKLLS
+1442 
-1449 QEQKRTGLKRG
+1449 G

-1485 PNKKAEAFIKGFLAG
+1485 PNKKAQAFIKGFLAG

-1505 VASMLAKNA
+1505 AASMLAKNA
-1514 PKLAPQLARASEKM
+1514 QKLAPQLARASEKM

-1573 LKTARDMAKNG
+1573 LEKAKDMAKNG

-1724 LDDPEL
+1724 LDDPQL

-1747 AIGQKAHFNPS
+1747 KSTEQAHFNPN
-1758 KNEIVLSSALDAEDM
+1758 KNEIVLNSHLDAEDM

-1786 EIEGFGAG
+1786 AIEGFGAG

-1824 YSKNDA
+1824 YSKDDA

-1910 IVKYDSGMNASL
+1910 IVKYDSGMSASMELEKDLLTSQGRVNTNALLKNASKMPKAL
-1922 DPRQKEM
+1922 SRDEFEAQFNANISGDSYVKTPIGDIKVNVEKAWEHFKKNTYNQDRSDLSGAFIHTLQDPLFIVKQNWKPTASPHTMGQSIAKSQNAKRLMDDRQQEIITQSTIFFKPFSDEN
-1929 RGVYNVT
+1929 GGKYLASFAIDKNGELIQKT
-1936 FNDKKATYIKT
+1936 FYD
-1947 DLENIDSAIRYANS
+1947 IDS
-1961 SRDKGAKHIK
+1961 
-1971 IRHLTDKTKTG
+1971 L
-1982 YITNEEL
+1982 E
-1989 MNLGN
+1989 
-1994 SLREYIK
+1994 
-2001 INKEP
+2001 
-2006 FIDNNGARIYEWEN
+2006 
-2020 KEGVRFRVVADSSR
+2020 
-2034 RDATTAELPQ
+2034 
-2044 PRASDDIITFYSD
+2044 
-2057 RNLKEP
+2057 
-2063 MNFKNP
+2063 
-2069 NLNSAIFKIK
+2069 KIK
-2079 GQELSM
+2079 KMIRTPENNVLYYKNARNQTMGYKDAEAGM

-2112 SLNEKGKAELEKLAG
+2112 SLSKKGKAELEKLAG

-2148 NPTRYAKLKK
+2148 NPARYERLKK